1 MYGDGVCATLVVGIK
16 QCWRLLCGV
25 LPSIYSAKA
34 SHAYL
39 PDMPLRRDTQALRL
53 IANIPLIQW
62 GKKCHSRE
70 EKSAFT

>member
-1 MYGDGVCATLVVGIK
+1 MEMELCNIGDGYKAMLETVV
-16 QCWRLLCGV
+16 RSPV
-25 LPSIYSAKA
+25 LYYSAKA
-34 SHAYL
+34 SHAQL
-39 PDMPLRRDTQALRL
+39 PDMPLQSDTQALRL